1 MGKTNNILNSGA
13 HIHFV
18 GIGGIGMSG
27 IAKVAH
33 ARGFK
38 VSGSDIKASNS
49 TESLESAGIHV
60 SIGHSADNLPCP
72 YPDVV
77 VISTAILENNPELV
91 LAKEK
96 NLQIWHRAQML
107 AALGHGKKTLAVSG
121 THGKTSTSSM
131 LATVVDA
138 LGENPSF
145 LIGGVVF
152 AYASNAHVGTGDF
165 YIVEADESDKSFTY
179 LNPTAVLVTN
189 IELDHLDH
197 YSDILEINDL
207 FSQFM
212 TSVPVEDGIC
222 VICAD
227 DKNLVDLAAK
237 VDRKLIT
244 YGFSEVADVRI
255 YNYRA
260 FGQGCACEVA
270 FPDSTTHSVQL
281 LQNPGRHNAQNAA
294 GVLAMCFSLGLDVKA
309 AASALS
315 SFKGVKRRFDQIGLV
330 NNICVVDDYAHHPTE
345 IAATIN
351 AAKSLGFKKIHVLF
365 QPHRY
370 SRAPLFTEILKDEF
384 ASAFTQAD
392 TTTIMDVYSA
402 GEMPIP
408 GVTGKSFMNV
418 IAENPENSQCYYI
431 PRRMDVI
438 SHLLGLAKPGDLV
451 ITMGAGDVSA
461 LAPELVSAIAASG
474 SAGGLS

>member
-1 MGKTNNILNSGA
+1 MGKTNNILTSGA
-13 HIHFV
+13 HLHFV

-49 TESLESAGIHV
+49 TESLENAGIHV

-77 VISTAILENNPELV
+77 VISTAILENNPELI

-96 NLQIWHRAQML
+96 NLQIWHRAEML
-107 AALGHGKKTLAVSG
+107 AALGQGKRTLAVSG

-145 LIGGVVF
+145 LIGGVVH
-152 AYASNAHVGTGDF
+152 AYGSNAHVGTGDF

-179 LNPTAVLVTN
+179 LNPTAVLITN

-197 YSDILEINDL
+197 YNDIMEINDL

-212 TSVPVEDGIC
+212 ASVPVEDGIC
-222 VICAD
+222 VVCAD
-227 DKNLVDLAAK
+227 DKNLVELAGA
-237 VDRKLIT
+237 VDRKIIT

-260 FGQGCACEVA
+260 FGQGCACDVV
-270 FPDSTTHSVQL
+270 FPDSKKYSIQL
-281 LQNPGRHNAQNAA
+281 LQNPGKHNAQNAV

-309 AASALS
+309 AAQALS
-315 SFKGVKRRFDQIGLV
+315 SFKGVKRRFDQIGVV

-351 AAKSLGFKKIHVLF
+351 AARSLGFKKIHVLF

-370 SRAPLFTEILKDEF
+370 SRAPLFTEILKDDF
-384 ASAFTQAD
+384 ASAFIQAD
-392 TTTIMDVYSA
+392 TTTIMDVYPA

-418 IAENPENSQCYYI
+418 IAENPKNSKCYYI

-438 SHLLGLAKPGDLV
+438 SHLLELANPGDLV

-461 LAPELVSAIAASG
+461 LAPELVNAIASSS
-474 SAGGLS
+474 SAGALS

>member
-1 MGKTNNILNSGA
+1 MLNPGA
-13 HIHFV
+13 HIHFI

-33 ARGFK
+33 AMGFR

-49 TESLESAGIHV
+49 TESLESAGICV

-96 NLQIWHRAQML
+96 NLQIWHRAEML
-107 AALGHGKKTLAVSG
+107 AALGQGKKTLAVSG

-145 LIGGVVF
+145 LIGGVVHT
-152 AYASNAHVGTGDF
+152 YASNAHVGSGDF

-179 LNPTAVLVTN
+179 LNPAAVLVTN

-197 YSDILEINDL
+197 YNDLSDIRNL
-207 FSQFM
+207 FSEFM
-212 TSVPVEDGIC
+212 ASVPADGGIC

-227 DKNLVDLAAK
+227 DKDLVGLAAS

-244 YGFSEVADVRI
+244 YGFSKDAAVRI
-255 YNYRA
+255 YDYQS
-260 FGQGCACEVA
+260 FGQGCIFDVA
-270 FPDSTTHSVQL
+270 FPDSNRYRVQMMH
-281 LQNPGRHNAQNAA
+281 NPGKHNAQNAA
-294 GVLAMCFSLGLDVKA
+294 GVLAMCYSLGLDVKA
-309 AASALS
+309 AAEALS
-315 SFKGVKRRFDQIGLV
+315 SFKGVKRRFDRIGDV
-330 NNICVVDDYAHHPTE
+330 CNICVVDDYAHHPTE

-351 AAKSLGFKKIHVLF
+351 AAKDLGFKKVHVLF

-384 ASAFTQAD
+384 SNAFIHAD

-408 GVTGKSFMNV
+408 GVTGKSFMKV
-418 IAENPENSQCYYI
+418 IAENPKNSQCFYI

-438 SHLLGLAKPGDLV
+438 PHLLQLAKPGDLV

-461 LAPELVSAIAASG
+461 LAPELVSAIASSG
-474 SAGGLS
+474 SAGGSS